1 MRLTNLIG
9 EMARNGDTDLTEE
22 HAVEKFL
29 RSMPK
34 RYAQIIN
41 SIKMLLDFE

>member
-1 MRLTNLIG
+1 MG

-22 HAVEKFL
+22 RAVKKFL

-34 RYAQIIN
+34 RYA
-41 SIKMLLDFE
+41 